1 MCGEVWQIWTSGYR
15 DSLDLAI
22 WEYHPGETFLAR
34 GAWGGTGEAGREQ
47 QKGKAQSGRAG
58 GRWPHTL
65 VLSLSVP
72 AVPRGS
78 SLIVAWPTGPS
89 SLGLSSSRGHV
100 YFRPVRTFPCTN
112 GLFFSFSFKS
122 TWVNRRLNET
132 NSKAELTTHVLL
144 PFRVSEWVSS
154 SVHRNRT
161 HPLQRT
167 TSIDFLLLSLSL
179 HYSTVNRRTRSSKVR
194 RERSQVSSIR
204 LSARRVGD

>member
-15 DSLDLAI
+15 DSLDPAI
-22 WEYHPGETFLAR
+22 WEYHPGETFLDR
-34 GAWGGTGEAGREQ
+34 GAWGNWGGREGAAKR
-47 QKGKAQSGRAG
+47 KGAIWPGRRQMAT
-58 GRWPHTL
+58 HTCAL
-65 VLSLSVP
+65 
-72 AVPRGS
+72 A
-78 SLIVAWPTGPS
+78 
-89 SLGLSSSRGHV
+89 
-100 YFRPVRTFPCTN
+100 VRTRGASRIVTN
-112 GLFFSFSFKS
+112 SGMVSWSFQPWPQQLTPTRLLPACPNFSVYQWTFFSFSFKS

>member
-1 MCGEVWQIWTSGYR
+1 VGRCGRSGRVGIEIPWIWPSGNTTLGKR
-15 DSLDLAI
+15 FSI
-22 WEYHPGETFLAR
+22 GGR
-34 GAWGGTGEAGREQ
+34 GGRGTGEAGREQ
-47 QKGKAQSGRAG
+47 QKGKARSGRAG

-78 SLIVAWPTGPS
+78 SLIVAWSAGPS
-89 SLGLSSSRGHV
+89 SLGLSSSRRHV

-154 SVHRNRT
+154 SVHRTALT
-161 HPLQRT
+161 HYNV
-167 TSIDFLLLSLSL
+167 LL
-179 HYSTVNRRTRSSKVR
+179 Y
-194 RERSQVSSIR
+194 
-204 LSARRVGD
+204 

>member
-1 MCGEVWQIWTSGYR
+1 M
-15 DSLDLAI
+15 
-22 WEYHPGETFLAR
+22 
-34 GAWGGTGEAGREQ
+34 GTGEAGGAAKRTGATWPGPAADGQ
-47 QKGKAQSGRAG
+47 TCAFAVRTRGASRIVGKWWHGQGQ
-58 GRWPHTL
+58 L
-65 VLSLSVP
+65 VLP
-72 AVPRGS
+72 ALAS
-78 SLIVAWPTGPS
+78 AAHADTFTS
-89 SLGLSSSRGHV
+89 GLSEL
-100 YFRPVRTFPCTN
+100 FRVPMDFF
-112 GLFFSFSFKS
+112 FFSLKS